1 MWHYC
6 RCKGSHSC
14 RPHIGYSP
22 LFSVIP
28 YAFTIFL
35 LTFVADMEKQP
46 FVIRKYGRME
56 LAQLYSPDIQ
66 PESAWVKL
74 KQWIDFNPGLA
85 NRLRALGYDS
95 HLRSFTPAQVR
106 AIVEALGEP

>member
-1 MWHYC
+1 M
-6 RCKGSHSC
+6 RFFIANFAAVMDKRS
-14 RPHIGYSP
+14 
-22 LFSVIP
+22 
-28 YAFTIFL
+28 
-35 LTFVADMEKQP
+35 
-46 FVIRKYGRME
+46 FVIRKYGRTE

-74 KQWIDFNPGLA
+74 KQWIDLNPGLA
-85 NRLRALGYDS
+85 DRLRALGYDS